1 MTRRFDLGCS
11 FGVMQGR
18 LSAQTDLGYQAFPW
32 GTWETEFTLAAER
45 GFEHVE
51 WVLDSWQV
59 QENPILNNPRAIK
72 SRIEES
78 GVRVL
83 SICADYLMDRP
94 LDVTDSESWTAL
106 HRLVETMQE
115 LEARWLVIPCVDRSS
130 LRNPEARARFIAASR
145 SIESLISG
153 TNIEVSL
160 ETDLGPSD
168 FADLLVQVEGSMFG
182 VNYDIGNSSS
192 LGYNHNEE
200 IAAYGNRVSLVHI
213 KDRKLGAGSVFLGQ
227 GDADIV
233 DVLGQLD
240 RLNFNGPVT
249 MQAFRDVQGI
259 NVLDQ
264 QLAWLD
270 QSLGKGN

>member
-1 MTRRFDLGCS
+1 MTRRFALGCS

-32 GTWETEFTLAAER
+32 DTWQTEFTLAGER
-45 GFEHVE
+45 GFEHIE

-59 QENPILNNPRAIK
+59 QENPILSNPRAIK
-72 SRIEES
+72 SRVEES
-78 GVRVL
+78 GVSVI
-83 SICADYLMDRP
+83 SVCADYLMDRP
-94 LDVTDSESWTAL
+94 LDVTDPESWSVS

-115 LEARWLVIPCVDRSS
+115 LEARWLVIPCVDQSS
-130 LRNPEARARFIAASR
+130 LRNLEARERFLAASR

-153 TNIEVSL
+153 TNIGVSL

-168 FADLLVQVEGSMFG
+168 FADLLVHLEGGIFG

-240 RLNFNGPVT
+240 TLNYNGPVT

-264 QLAWLD
+264 QLVWLEK
-270 QSLGKGN
+270 SLRKDN

>member
-1 MTRRFDLGCS
+1 
-11 FGVMQGR
+11 MQGR

-32 GTWETEFTLAAER
+32 ESWETEFTRAAER
-45 GFEHVE
+45 GFEHIE
-51 WVLDSWQV
+51 WVLDSWKV
-59 QENPILNNPRAIK
+59 HENPILSNPRAIE
-72 SRIEES
+72 SRVEES

-83 SICADYLMDRP
+83 SVCADYLMDRP
-94 LDVTDSESWTAL
+94 LDVTDPESWSVL

-115 LEARWLVIPCVDRSS
+115 LDARWLVIPCVDQSS
-130 LRNPEARARFIAASR
+130 LRIPEARERFLAASR

-153 TNIEVSL
+153 TNLEVTL

-168 FADLLVQVEGSMFG
+168 FTDLLVHLEDSIFG

-192 LGYNHNEE
+192 LGYNPDEE
-200 IAAYGNRVSLVHI
+200 FSAYGSRVSLIHI
-213 KDRKLGAGSVFLGQ
+213 KDRTLGAGSVFLGQ

-233 DVLGQLD
+233 GVLGQLD
-240 RLNFNGPVT
+240 TMNFNGPVT

-264 QLAWLD
+264 QLAWMEEL
-270 QSLGKGN
+270 LGKDN

>member
-1 MTRRFDLGCS
+1 LTRRFDLGCS

-32 GTWETEFTLAAER
+32 ETWETEFTLAAER
-45 GFEHVE
+45 GFEHIE

-59 QENPILNNPRAIK
+59 QENPILINPRAIK
-72 SRIEES
+72 SRVEES
-78 GVRVL
+78 DVRVV
-83 SICADYLMDRP
+83 SVCADYLMDRP
-94 LDVTDSESWTAL
+94 LDVTDPESWRVL

-115 LEARWLVIPCVDRSS
+115 LDARWLVIPCVDQSS
-130 LRNPEARARFIAASR
+130 LRNPEARARFLAAST

-153 TNIEVSL
+153 TNIEVTL
-160 ETDLGPSD
+160 ETDLGPGD
-168 FADLLVQVEGSMFG
+168 FADLLVQVEGSLFG

-192 LGYNHNEE
+192 LGYNPDEE
-200 IAAYGNRVSLVHI
+200 FSAYGERVSLIHI
-213 KDRKLGAGSVFLGQ
+213 KDRTLGAGSVLLGQ

-233 DVLGQLD
+233 GVLGHLD
-240 RLNFNGPVT
+240 AMNFTGPVT

-264 QLAWLD
+264 QLVWLEE
-270 QSLGKGN
+270 SLGKDK

>member
-32 GTWETEFTLAAER
+32 ETWETEFTLAAER
-45 GFEHVE
+45 GFEHIE

-59 QENPILNNPRAIK
+59 QENPILINPRAIK
-72 SRIEES
+72 SRVEES
-78 GVRVL
+78 GVRVV
-83 SICADYLMDRP
+83 SVCADYLMDRP
-94 LDVTDSESWTAL
+94 LDVTDPESWRVL

-115 LEARWLVIPCVDRSS
+115 LDARWLVIPCVDQSS
-130 LRNPEARARFIAASR
+130 LRNPEARARFLAAST

-153 TNIEVSL
+153 TNIEVTL
-160 ETDLGPSD
+160 ESDLGPSD
-168 FADLLVQVEGSMFG
+168 FADLLVHLEGSIFG

-192 LGYNHNEE
+192 LGYNPDEE
-200 IAAYGNRVSLVHI
+200 FSAYGERVSLIHI
-213 KDRKLGAGSVFLGQ
+213 KDRTLGAGSVLLGQ

-233 DVLGQLD
+233 GALGYLD
-240 RLNFNGPVT
+240 AMNFTGPVT

-264 QLAWLD
+264 QLVWLEE
-270 QSLGKGN
+270 SLGEDK